1 MVRPRSLLPALVA
14 LATLAAPLGTASPAA
29 AMRPDSPVAGSQPV
43 PAPAAPASRSSHA
56 RTTAD
61 TGSPAISTSL
71 ATSGRSSL
79 ANAATTAPVRA
90 EDEAPLAISIGS
102 LAPAA
107 VPQRGAV
114 RVTGTVTNLDNVPW
128 STINL
133 YPFVSGDPL
142 TTREELTGAATTDA
156 SAFVGE
162 RITDPGPF
170 ATIKRLAPGESAT
183 YTVRVPRSALPISGD
198 PGVYWF
204 GVHALGESRTSARD
218 GLADGRARTFLPL
231 VRGAKASTP
240 VDTAIVVPLRR
251 QVAHA
256 DDGSLADVDGWTSTL
271 APGGRL
277 RSLVEFGA
285 AAGSRPITWLVD
297 PAVSDAAR
305 RLAAGNPAR
314 TTGPTLDPD
323 EGDDPDL
330 EDDPEATADPEATLS
345 PAPGGGAGEDDGS
358 GEGDGG
364 DDADEEPAP
373 DPAADAAS
381 TWLERL
387 SSALGSGQVLALP
400 YGDLDVSAAAAHDRP
415 VYRQARARSADS
427 LRQLAPDATPVITS
441 PGGYLERGAMRL
453 ATKGTTV
460 MIGDRMLGAE
470 SDAPGV
476 VSVDKR
482 PVAVFSS
489 ATETGGPGPDDPLAL
504 VAVRQRLLAE
514 AAVRHLQADLAAP
527 SAQST
532 TPATP
537 SGADA
542 VSRAGATA
550 SGPDPLVVVL
560 PDSWVPA
567 GTTGFFQGLDL
578 PWLRLTTVEDITDDA
593 SAEVPEVAER
603 LDYPESVQSRE
614 LTATDF
620 GAARALERAGQ
631 TLQNLLRRNDRVAGE
646 VTDEALTNL
655 SYASRVHPSAAR
667 RRAEA
672 SRSWIDTRL
681 RSILIEAPPSVTL
694 SSTSGRF
701 SATVTN
707 NLDEPVTVAIDAIAD
722 GPIVI
727 EGPDTVELA
736 PRSRRTVLLTAS
748 TERQG
753 VHNVTLVVTDL
764 EGTALGS
771 SDQLPIRAAQFS
783 VVIWVIIGVGLAL
796 FVGAVAVRVVRT
808 VRTRRRAAEQDAG
821 PEANADTTDTA
832 PDSQE
837 TPA

>member
-1 MVRPRSLLPALVA
+1 VL
-14 LATLAAPLGTASPAA
+14 
-29 AMRPDSPVAGSQPV
+29 
-43 PAPAAPASRSSHA
+43 APAAPVSRSSHS

-114 RVTGTVTNLDNVPW
+114 RVTGTVTNLDDVPW

-133 YPFVSGDPL
+133 YPFVSGEPL
-142 TTREELTGAATTDA
+142 TSREELTGAAAADA

-204 GVHALGESRTSARD
+204 GVHALGESGTSARD

-231 VRGAKASTP
+231 VRRAKASTP

-251 QVAHA
+251 QVAHV

-271 APGGRL
+271 GPGGRL

-285 AAGSRPITWLVD
+285 AAGSRPVTWLVD

-323 EGDDPDL
+323 EGEDPDL
-330 EDDPEATADPEATLS
+330 QDDADATADPDATTS
-345 PAPGGGAGEDDGS
+345 PAPGDGAGEDGS
-358 GEGDGG
+358 GDGG
-364 DDADEEPAP
+364 DDAEEEPAP

-381 TWLERL
+381 AWLERL

-400 YGDLDVSAAAAHDRP
+400 YGDLDVSAAATHDRP
-415 VYRQARARSADS
+415 AYRQARARSADA

-441 PGGYLERGAMRL
+441 PGGYLDRAAMRL
-453 ATKGTTV
+453 ATRATTV

-470 SDAPGV
+470 SINAPGV

-514 AAVRHLQADLAAP
+514 AAVRHLQADRAAP
-527 SAQST
+527 APVPPS
-532 TPATP
+532 TPA
-537 SGADA
+537 GADA
-542 VSRAGATA
+542 ASRVAATTT
-550 SGPDPLVVVL
+550 GPDSLVVVL

-567 GTTGFFQGLDL
+567 STSGFFQGLDL
-578 PWLRLTTVEDITDDA
+578 PWLRLTTVQDIADEA
-593 SAEVPEVAER
+593 NAEVPEQ
-603 LDYPESVQSRE
+603 LDYPASVQSRE
-614 LTATDF
+614 LTAADF
-620 GAARALERAGQ
+620 GAARALERAGE

-646 VTDEALTNL
+646 VTDEALSNL
-655 SYASRVHPSAAR
+655 SYASRVHPGAAR
-667 RRAEA
+667 RRAEG

-694 SSTSGRF
+694 SSASGRF

-707 NLDEPVTVAIDAIAD
+707 NLDEPVTVAIDAIVD
-722 GPIVI
+722 GPVVI
-727 EGPDTVELA
+727 DGPDTVELA
-736 PRSRRTVLLTAS
+736 ARSRRTVLLTAS

-764 EGTALGS
+764 NGTALGS

-796 FVGAVAVRVVRT
+796 FVGAVAVRVVRS

-821 PEANADTTDTA
+821 PEAEAGSTDSPDTA